1 MKTVLTLYKNAFGGL
16 SRPAWVLALVML
28 INRSGSMV
36 VPFLS
41 VYLTISLG
49 FNLSQ
54 AGILLSLFGVG
65 SIVGAFAGG
74 WLTDKIGHFW
84 VQFLSL
90 TIGGSLF
97 FVVAQLT
104 DFVQLGIGIFTI
116 SAVSEML
123 RPANSSSVASYAKPE
138 NITRAFSLN
147 RMAINLGY
155 SVGPAIG
162 GILASFSYKWLFIA
176 DGITCIMAGI
186 LFFFYFRNRKGN
198 EQVAT
203 EAAPRPSAW
212 KALADY
218 HFVLFVLLVL
228 SFATVFFQL
237 FMTLPLYYK
246 TIYQLS
252 ETKIGLLIGLN
263 GLLVFFLEMV
273 IVYSIGEKFS
283 IRRLIMLGCVMNGLG
298 FLVLNLIHAEAI
310 LYVAVL
316 IISLAEI
323 FAMPFMATYTVQSSR
338 EGSRGIYM
346 GMYSFAYSAAFVL
359 APAIG
364 TRVVDHWNF
373 ATLWWV
379 CGALSLG
386 TAAGF
391 LFLLKKKPAPP
402 LIPVAT

>member
-283 IRRLIMLGCVMNGLG
+283 IRRLIMLGCVLNGLG

>member
-186 LFFFYFRNRKGN
+186 LFFFYFRNRKEN

-283 IRRLIMLGCVMNGLG
+283 IRRLIMLGCVLNGLG

>member
-1 MKTVLTLYKNAFGGL
+1 MKKVLTLYKNAFGGL
-16 SRPAWVLALVML
+16 SQPAWVLALVML

-49 FNLSQ
+49 FDLSQ

-65 SIVGAFAGG
+65 SIVGAFSGG
-74 WLTDKIGHFW
+74 WLTDKFNHFW

-104 DFVQLGIGIFTI
+104 DYVQLGIGIFTI

-123 RPANSSSVASYAKPE
+123 RPANSSSVAFYAKPE

-198 EQVAT
+198 EPVAA
-203 EAAPRPSAW
+203 EASPRPSAW

-246 TIYQLS
+246 TVYQLS

-283 IRRLIMLGCVMNGLG
+283 IRRLIMLGCVLNGLG
-298 FLVLNLIHAEAI
+298 FLVLNLLHSEAI
-310 LYVAVL
+310 LYLAVL

-379 CGALSLG
+379 CGAISLG

-391 LFLLKKKPAPP
+391 LLLLKKKPAPP
-402 LIPVAT
+402 VIPVAA

>member
-186 LFFFYFRNRKGN
+186 LFFFYFRNRKEN